1 MGFREK
7 GGFIGEHDRSTGEP
21 LPDHISAKWEDLEQL
36 VSGLLTTNEKLLNS
50 NLDAVLTAT
59 VIAFGFVFIHPFEDG
74 NGRIHRYLIHHGM
87 KRPWQLRADHR
98 SPRYTTRLSDLPVVR

>member
-1 MGFREK
+1 MQQTVIENERFTEMGFREK

-74 NGRIHRYLIHHGM
+74 NGRIHRYLIHHVLA
-87 KRPWQLRADHR
+87 KRDSLNKE
-98 SPRYTTRLSDLPVVR
+98 